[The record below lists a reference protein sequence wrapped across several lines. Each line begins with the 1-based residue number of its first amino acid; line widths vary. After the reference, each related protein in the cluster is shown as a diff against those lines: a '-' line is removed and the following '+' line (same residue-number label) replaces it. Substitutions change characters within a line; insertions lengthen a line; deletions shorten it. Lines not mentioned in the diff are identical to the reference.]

1 MVKKILFIGLSL
13 IFLFCLFSCSAKSNE
28 PNDKIQEAV
37 EIKLG
42 EPVSMKIKP
51 VKDVDWYKFKVSE
64 KGYLKVTS
72 SKIPEKIDPEVS
84 FALFEEWEGKKEK
97 FIRKNLD
104 LPAATAIPKP
114 GEYYIKI
121 NDKYNDDESS
131 DDFKIKVDFIKEM
144 DQYEPNN
151 IPEEAKVVE
160 SGKILNIAIFPD
172 EDREWFKINVE
183 NQGYLS
189 VKVKKSPE
197 KIDPMIKFV
206 EYDEWA
212 DPKISNLKG
221 WDKLPEACFVSKKG
235 EYYFVISDQY
245 DDGMSEKLFDV
256 KIDFIEEMDKFEPNN
271 KFSEAKEIKRGV
283 VIQPAIFPREDND
296 YFKFKLT
303 DNKKIKFIAKDYGS
317 DIKPEVRIYEIDSE
331 NPNELKSVTGWKICP
346 AEFELNLN
354 KQYYLLLHDQYDDG
368 KNQETFEFKME

>member
-1 MVKKILFIGLSL
+1 MG
-13 IFLFCLFSCSAKSNE
+13 
-28 PNDKIQEAV
+28 
-37 EIKLG
+37 G
-42 EPVSMKIKP
+42 
-51 VKDVDWYKFKVSE
+51 
-64 KGYLKVTS
+64 
-72 SKIPEKIDPEVS
+72 
-84 FALFEEWEGKKEK
+84 
-97 FIRKNLD
+97 
-104 LPAATAIPKP
+104 
-114 GEYYIKI
+114 
-121 NDKYNDDESS
+121 
-131 DDFKIKVDFIKEM
+131 
-144 DQYEPNN
+144 
-151 IPEEAKVVE
+151 
-160 SGKILNIAIFPD
+160 
-172 EDREWFKINVE
+172 
-183 NQGYLS
+183 
-189 VKVKKSPE
+189 
-197 KIDPMIKFV
+197 
-206 EYDEWA
+206 
-212 DPKISNLKG
+212 KISNLKG